1 MSKPGDK
8 LREVVREASPRLRAI
23 SETRSGQRPDGGG
36 WSPREILGHLIDSAA
51 NNHPRFV
58 LAQIQD
64 DLVFPGYEQES
75 WVRVQ
80 NYQDESWEALLEL
93 WRAYNLHL
101 AHVMTATPEA
111 ARTRPREKHGLE
123 AIAFKDL
130 PSGQPATLQWLMQD
144 YVDHLQHHLGQIL
157 NALTNEPDAPR

>member
-1 MSKPGDK
+1 MDSPGDN
-8 LREVVREASPRLRAI
+8 LRQAVGDASPRLRAI
-23 SETRSGQRPDGGG
+23 SETASARRPPRGG

-58 LAQIQD
+58 LGQIQD

-80 NYQDESWEALLEL
+80 DYQSEPWEALVEL
-93 WRAYNLHL
+93 WQAYNLHL
-101 AHVMTATPEA
+101 AHVMSAAPEA
-111 ARTRPREKHGLE
+111 ARRRPREKHALE

-130 PSGQPATLQWLMQD
+130 PAGQPATLEWLMQD
-144 YVDHLQHHLGQIL
+144 YVDHLQHHLGQIWS
-157 NALTNEPDAPR
+157 AVTDDPTAPR